1 MIKHI
6 FLVEKY
12 AKILSGVRGGK
23 PKLIG
28 RKDINMRGL
37 FKKLKKK
44 RCNKCENVFKR
55 SSIFACHKSGIYIE
69 PVKLIC
75 FKYRKVEE

>member
-1 MIKHI
+1 M
-6 FLVEKY
+6 
-12 AKILSGVRGGK
+12 
-23 PKLIG
+23 LIG

-44 RCNKCENVFKR
+44 RCNTCENVFTR
-55 SSIFACHKSGIYIE
+55 SSIFVCHKSGIYIE

>member
-1 MIKHI
+1 M
-6 FLVEKY
+6 
-12 AKILSGVRGGK
+12 
-23 PKLIG
+23 LIG

-55 SSIFACHKSGIYIE
+55 SSKATGTDQAG
-69 PVKLIC
+69 V
-75 FKYRKVEE
+75 

>member
-1 MIKHI
+1 
-6 FLVEKY
+6 
-12 AKILSGVRGGK
+12 
-23 PKLIG
+23 
-28 RKDINMRGL
+28 MRGL